1 MRVLLDISST
11 LFYAGGISVYTE
23 HLAAAR
29 AIFAAYGIDLHLINL
44 PQPLHPPPQRNLRRK
59 LSVLAWESAYMQG
72 LVPLRAQLQKM
83 HAIHAPGIRFPLTA
97 RVPVVVTIYDII
109 PILYPELFPRHGAI
123 VLSTYF
129 RLMRRFARMVI
140 VTSEATK
147 RDVQQ
152 HLRIPAERIAV
163 APLGVNPVFQPQSQ
177 TTITSV
183 RERLGIK
190 WPYILFVGN
199 IEPRKNIVR
208 LIEAFSIIRQH
219 GWPHHLIVVGKGG
232 PLSGPIYHASAAL
245 GLTDFVHFTSH
256 YDDHDSAFAALYAG
270 ADVFVYPSL
279 YEGFGLPV
287 IEAMAC
293 GCPVI
298 TSDVASL
305 PEVGGAAAVY
315 INPYDV
321 ASIATAIEQVLAAP
335 DFADTLR
342 HSGIRHA
349 QQFTWERCVALTAQ
363 AYHCALNS

>member
-23 HLAAAR
+23 QLAAAR
-29 AIFAAYGIDLHLINL
+29 AIFATYGIDLHLINL

-72 LVPLRAQLQKM
+72 LVSLRAQLQTM
-83 HAIHAPGIRFPLTA
+83 HAIHAPGIRFPITA
-97 RVPVVVTIYDII
+97 CVPVVVTIYDII
-109 PILYPELFPRHGAI
+109 PILYPELFPRRGAI

-140 VTSEATK
+140 VISEATK

-163 APLGVNPVFQPQSQ
+163 TPLGINPVFQPQSQ
-177 TTITSV
+177 TTLANV
-183 RERLGIK
+183 RERLGIQ
-190 WPYILFVGN
+190 WPYLLCVGN
-199 IEPRKNIVR
+199 IEPRKNIAR

-245 GLTDFVHFTSH
+245 GLTDLVHFTGFI
-256 YDDHDSAFAALYAG
+256 DNHDLAALYAG
-270 ADVFVYPSL
+270 ADAFVYPSL

-305 PEVGGAAAVY
+305 PEVGGEAAVY
-315 INPYDV
+315 ANPYDV

-335 DFADTLR
+335 DFADILR

-363 AYHCALNS
+363 AYHCVLNS